1 MKQTA
6 FCGKSEN
13 DYAAFFKSS
22 KFPFLLKHTKLISR
36 DVFLH
41 VFACEYACI

>member
-22 KFPFLLKHTKLISR
+22 KFPF
-36 DVFLH
+36 
-41 VFACEYACI
+41 FA